1 MPSMRAVMESR
12 ERAALARVEELRAEF
27 ERVRAALADAE
38 EVLNRRV
45 IGLEEYLETLTQ
57 LEGPE
62 PAEPA
67 EASGPSEPEP
77 VREPVVDD
85 AAAPSTARARR
96 MVARRKDGVEVD
108 VLGPDYR
115 RIMAVFEKAGG
126 DGLSARQVAVGLG
139 WDVSVPARV
148 EGARGRLKRLVERGW
163 LAESRPGIFTLP
175 ERVSAVAAGGGWRG
189 GRGGGS

>member
-27 ERVRAALADAE
+27 ERLRAALADAE

-57 LEGPE
+57 LGGP
-62 PAEPA
+62 EPA

-85 AAAPSTARARR
+85 VAAPSTARARR
-96 MVARRKDGVEVD
+96 VVARRKDGVEVD

-126 DGLSARQVAVGLG
+126 EGLSARQVAVETAGG
-139 WDVSVPARV
+139 
-148 EGARGRLKRLVERGW
+148 
-163 LAESRPGIFTLP
+163 
-175 ERVSAVAAGGGWRG
+175 VSAIADIRARTGAGGGVVEG
-189 GRGGGS
+189 VLELV